1 MRRLFAIILCLI
13 QIFVLLACGKTDTTA
28 AEGTIVKDE
37 VGSVQSS
44 ENASPLTLITF
55 GQSDSLQLLVAKFN
69 KLHPDSSIDLIDY
82 TDNYSVD
89 FDSAR
94 KRLTAEIVSGKL
106 PDMVCFS
113 NVSPYPYIRKGLL
126 IDLFNFLNSDPE
138 LTVDD
143 LAISNALAAENSV
156 YFIDNTFY
164 LETLLGKYTRF
175 GDRFGWTFSEY
186 INVDNSAE
194 SGTHTIYN
202 ITGPSF
208 LRRIAQR
215 YSQTAI
221 DWDEGKCDYNNSD
234 FIKILGASTSIRET
248 PVDPNNPIFAL
259 GSEAVANGEMITT
272 LSWVNT
278 VWKLAN
284 EEKIA
289 GCKLSTIGWPTVDG
303 SCGTDIYYSNPLGIF
318 NNTGHEKDCWEFI
331 KFMIKNA
338 QIDSPEG
345 IPVAFEDGIPIYMP
359 LLEEKIQRVKNSD
372 EYPVK
377 LTDENV
383 DRFFILLSHTTNI
396 ALYDES
402 IEKIIDAESGALFSK
417 EKTPDEVAELI
428 QSKVS
433 IYLSEQS

>member
-13 QIFVLLACGKTDTTA
+13 QIFVLLACGKTYTTA

-69 KLHPDSSIDLIDY
+69 KLHPDSNIDLIDY

-126 IDLFNFLNSDPE
+126 TDLFNFLNSDPE

-289 GCKLSTIGWPTVDG
+289 GCILSTIGWPTVDG
-303 SCGTDIYYSNPLGIF
+303 SCGTDIYYSNPCIYSVPSPEE
-318 NNTGHEKDCWEFI
+318 TRIVQKVEDK
-331 KFMIKNA
+331 KNA
-338 QIDSPEG
+338 PGVPAQMRRSSGKREKFSTELCLSLHCLKGTPIDR
-345 IPVAFEDGIPIYMP
+345 
-359 LLEEKIQRVKNSD
+359 L
-372 EYPVK
+372 
-377 LTDENV
+377 
-383 DRFFILLSHTTNI
+383 
-396 ALYDES
+396 
-402 IEKIIDAESGALFSK
+402 
-417 EKTPDEVAELI
+417 
-428 QSKVS
+428 
-433 IYLSEQS
+433 